1 LTGACPNEED
11 DMATTP
17 YEDPIVDTLDAN
29 GADAGVAGAES
40 GNRMTETARGLAS
53 TVSEAASAAAPK
65 ITEAAGSTAE
75 AVREAD
81 RAIRSTSDQ
90 GLGLIGALSLGSAIG
105 LLVGGANRF
114 LVALSLVPAI
124 MVAKAIVDRMDEA
137 NGRSTGL
144 R

>member
-1 LTGACPNEED
+1 
-11 DMATTP
+11 MATTP
-17 YEDPIVDTLDAN
+17 YQDPMVNTLDAD
-29 GADAGVAGAES
+29 GGDAGVAGAES

-53 TVSEAASAAAPK
+53 TVSEAASAAGPK
-65 ITEAAGSTAE
+65 ISEAAGSTAD

-90 GLGLIGALSLGSAIG
+90 GLGMVGAFSLGAAIG

-114 LVALSLVPAI
+114 LVAVSLVPAI
-124 MVAKAIVDRMDEA
+124 MVAKAIVDRMNEA

>member
-1 LTGACPNEED
+1 MVN
-11 DMATTP
+11 
-17 YEDPIVDTLDAN
+17 TLDAD
-29 GADAGVAGAES
+29 GGDAGVAGAES

-53 TVSEAASAAAPK
+53 TVSEAASAAGPK
-65 ITEAAGSTAE
+65 ISEAAGSTAD

-90 GLGLIGALSLGSAIG
+90 GLGMVGAFSLGAAIG

-114 LVALSLVPAI
+114 LVAVSLVPAI
-124 MVAKAIVDRMDEA
+124 MVAKAIVDRMNEA

>member
-1 LTGACPNEED
+1 
-11 DMATTP
+11 MATTP
-17 YEDPIVDTLDAN
+17 YQDPMVSTLDAEGGN
-29 GADAGVAGAES
+29 AGAAGAES

-53 TVSEAASAAAPK
+53 TVSEAASAAGPK
-65 ITEAAGSTAE
+65 ISEAAGSTAD

-90 GLGLIGALSLGSAIG
+90 GLGMVGALSLGSAIG
-105 LLVGGANRF
+105 LLIGGANRF

-124 MVAKAIVDRMDEA
+124 MVAKAIVDRMNEA
-137 NGRSTGL
+137 NGRSTDL